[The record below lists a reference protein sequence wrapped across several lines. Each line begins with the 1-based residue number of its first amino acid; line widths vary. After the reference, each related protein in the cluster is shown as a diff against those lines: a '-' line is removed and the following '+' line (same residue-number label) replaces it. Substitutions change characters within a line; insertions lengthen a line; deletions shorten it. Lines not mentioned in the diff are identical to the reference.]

1 MTNHQILTTPNLS
14 DVPAD
19 TAEALKYYREALL
32 QTRAELKQ
40 QFESGTTVNKLVHHR
55 SNVVDAVLINIWN
68 HFIADA
74 QSDIALIAVG
84 GYGRGELHPAS
95 DVDLLILL
103 SSDNHQIYQENIEQL
118 LAFIWDIGLDIGHS
132 VRSINECAKEAQ
144 QDITI
149 ATNLMESRLL
159 AGPQELY
166 DTMCLQTGSD
176 QIWPSRDFFEAK
188 WNEQITRHAK
198 YHDTAYNLE
207 PNVKEGPGSLR
218 DIQMIGWVA
227 KRHFDAETLSEL
239 VKHNF
244 LTPQEYDELIQ
255 GQSFLWKVRYALHT
269 LTGRREDR
277 LLFDHQ
283 KSLATQFEYV
293 DDESDL
299 AVEKFMQEYYRTVTK
314 LSRLNEM
321 LLQLFQEAILYAD
334 SATAC
339 VPINKRFH
347 ICNDFIEARD
357 KNTFKRYPFALLE
370 IFLLLE
376 QNPEI
381 KGVRAATIRLIR
393 EHRHLID
400 EEFRNDL
407 RCTSLFIEILRQ
419 PHGITHELRRMNRY
433 GILAAYLPVF
443 AKIVGRMQYDLFH
456 VYTVD
461 DHTLMVLRNLRR
473 FTVPTYTKEFPFCSE
488 VIQRIA
494 KTELLY
500 IAALFHDIAKGRGGD
515 HATLGANDA
524 EQFCKQ
530 HGLGKY
536 DTDLVVWLVHNHLIM
551 SDTAQRK
558 DISDPDVVAEF
569 ATTVAD
575 VSRLDYIYL
584 LTVADI
590 RGTSPKLWNSW
601 KDSLLRSL
609 HGATTQALKSDPN
622 AQPDHKKKSDEHRSG
637 AQQILSKQ
645 VSNTEID
652 TLWRE
657 LDDDYFLRHSA
668 EEIAWQTR
676 AICQADSDALPLV
689 IVRDETNSGGTEIFV
704 YAHDTK
710 KLFAIIAAVLE
721 QSGATIVDAR
731 IITAHNGFALD
742 TFIVL
747 DTSGKAIQDPKRIHE
762 IESLLQ
768 QKLLEKETPSLRVT
782 LRPARQLK
790 HFQQKTR
797 VSFRS
802 DEQNRYTVM
811 DIVTADR
818 PGLLASL
825 GQALMECGI
834 RIQNAKIATF
844 GAHVEDSFFI
854 TDINKKPLN
863 SEDERGHLRKA
874 IIDMLDT
881 DE

>member
-1 MTNHQILTTPNLS
+1 MKSHQTLNIPQLTNVPSDTT
-14 DVPAD
+14 
-19 TAEALKYYREALL
+19 EALQYYRETLQ
-32 QTRAELKQ
+32 QTRKELEQ
-40 QFESGTTVNKLVHHR
+40 QFEDGTAVNTLVLHR
-55 SNVVDAVLINIWN
+55 SNVVDTVLINIWE
-68 HFIADA
+68 HFIGNT
-74 QSDIALIAVG
+74 QKDIALIAVG

-103 SSDNHQIYQENIEQL
+103 SSDNHQNYQENIEQL

-132 VRSINECAKEAQ
+132 VRSINECVEEAK
-144 QDITI
+144 QDITV

-159 AGPQELY
+159 SGPQTLY
-166 DTMCLQTGSD
+166 SSMCAQTGPEK
-176 QIWPSRDFFEAK
+176 IWPSREFFEAK
-188 WNEQITRHAK
+188 LNEQILRHAK

-227 KRHFDAETLSEL
+227 KRHFNAETLSEL
-239 VKHNF
+239 VEHNF
-244 LTPQEYDELIQ
+244 LTPEEYQDLIA

-277 LLFDHQ
+277 LLFDYQ
-283 KSLATQFEYV
+283 KPLATQFAYE

-321 LLQLFQEAILYAD
+321 LLQLFQEAILYEN

-339 VPINKRFH
+339 QPINKRFH
-347 ICNDFIEARD
+347 ICNDFIEVRD

-376 QNPEI
+376 QNPKI

-400 EEFRNDL
+400 DAFRNDL
-407 RCTSLFIEILRQ
+407 RCTSLFIEMLRQ

-473 FTVPTYTKEFPFCSE
+473 FTVPEFAKEFPFCSE

-500 IAALFHDIAKGRGGD
+500 IAALYHDIAKGRGGD
-515 HATLGANDA
+515 HATLGADDA
-524 EQFCKQ
+524 KQFCRQ

-536 DTDLVVWLVHNHLIM
+536 DTNLVVWLVQNHLIM

-569 ATTVAD
+569 ASAVTD
-575 VSRLDYIYL
+575 ESRLDYIYL

-590 RGTSPKLWNSW
+590 RGTSPALWNNW

-609 HGATTQALKSDPN
+609 HDATCQALKSDLN
-622 AQPDHKKKSDEHRSG
+622 KQPDRKKKIDEHRQD
-637 AQQILSKQ
+637 ARRILTTQISD
-645 VSNTEID
+645 TAID
-652 TLWRE
+652 VLWNQ
-657 LDDDYFLRHSA
+657 LDDSYFLRHSA
-668 EEIAWQTR
+668 EEIAWQTHSINKVDP
-676 AICQADSDALPLV
+676 AALPLV
-689 IVRDETNSGGTEIFV
+689 LVRDETISGGTEIFV
-704 YAHDTK
+704 YAHDSK
-710 KLFAIIAAVLE
+710 KLFAIISAVLE
-721 QSGATIVDAR
+721 QSGVTIVDAR
-731 IITAHNGFALD
+731 IITTHNGFALD

-747 DTSGKAIQDPKRIHE
+747 DTSGKAIQDPQRIHE
-762 IESLLQ
+762 IETLLQ

-782 LRPARQLK
+782 HRPARQLK

-797 VSFRS
+797 VSFHS
-802 DEQNRYTVM
+802 DKQNRYTIM

-854 TDINKKPLN
+854 TGADKKPLRL
-863 SEDERGHLRKA
+863 EADRKRLRET
-874 IIDMLDT
+874 IINMLD
-881 DE
+881 